1 MDNSILLAK
10 FIGPYIMAIAIGLL
24 FNLKTYQKIMEDFFK
39 NAALVYV
46 TGLITFVAGL
56 AIVLFHNL
64 WVLDWRIIVTLLGWN
79 ILIKGAWLIISPDTS
94 TKMATLF
101 AKNSKLVIIP
111 WIIMFAIGVF
121 LTAKGY
127 RIGTCPL
134 F

>member
-1 MDNSILLAK
+1 MDNSIFLAK
-10 FIGPYIMAIAIGLL
+10 FIGPYIMVISISLL
-24 FNLKTYQKIMEDFFK
+24 FNLKAFQKIMEDFFK

-64 WVLDWRIIVTLLGWN
+64 WILDWRIIVTLLGWN

-94 TKMATLF
+94 AKMAALF
-101 AKNSKLVIIP
+101 TKNNKLVIIP
-111 WIIMFAIGVF
+111 WIIMLAIGIF

-127 RIGTCPL
+127 RILTCPV